1 MTYRLVET
9 SNGLG
14 IYREGVGGFIVDP
27 NDTMLFDFEIRAIF
41 RRLNKCT

>member
-14 IYREGVGGFIVDP
+14 IYREGGGYIINP
-27 NDTMLFDFEIRAIF
+27 NDNLYFQYEIRAIY
-41 RRLNKCT
+41 RRLIKCT